1 MTRKTNLEVLGDLT
15 DEALEGELAD
25 EELGRLLVAADF
37 TEGDGSG
44 PEAMGLLDTAG
55 RGGCGGLARRGLGS
69 ELLTGRLATGGLAGS
84 LLGTGHCDEEV
95 LLVEVVVV
103 VVVGRKVGDQFK
115 LAPAHI
121 YRRALS
127 AT

>member
-1 MTRKTNLEVLGDLT
+1 MAKMYVLVG
-15 DEALEGELAD
+15 
-25 EELGRLLVAADF
+25 VVV
-37 TEGDGSG
+37 
-44 PEAMGLLDTAG
+44 
-55 RGGCGGLARRGLGS
+55 
-69 ELLTGRLATGGLAGS
+69 
-84 LLGTGHCDEEV
+84 V
-95 LLVEVVVV
+95 LNFGMPRVCCVVV

>member
-1 MTRKTNLEVLGDLT
+1 MTLNRDSKGNEQMNLEVLGDLT

-55 RGGCGGLARRGLGS
+55 RGCCGGLACRGLGS
-69 ELLTGRLATGGLAGS
+69 ELLTGCLAYS
-84 LLGTGHCDEEV
+84 
-95 LLVEVVVV
+95 
-103 VVVGRKVGDQFK
+103 GRPSGCMPMK
-115 LAPAHI
+115 I
-121 YRRALS
+121 C
-127 AT
+127 